1 MSHCYQQ
8 ELYLLASGIVYTA
21 LSPHLTFVL
30 HGKLFALILAEIYRI
45 CGSSLFI
52 VCALS
57 ASDVFSQL
65 KNEIDEAS
73 RYLNP
78 PDASSI
84 LKWKHTH
91 ALACVYVDS
100 INRCFGPI
108 LLIDICC
115 IFLRMINSVFQISV
129 GLNVHKSRSSIYHTL
144 YSLELFF
151 QFWIVC
157 VVASRLQIKV
167 CRIFFKL
174 IYLP

>member
-1 MSHCYQQ
+1 MHSYQQ
-8 ELYLLASGIVYTA
+8 ELYLLASGIIYTV
-21 LSPHLTFVL
+21 LSPRLTFVL

-45 CGSSLFI
+45 CGSTLFI

-57 ASDVFSQL
+57 ASDIYSQL

-78 PDASSI
+78 VDASSI

-100 INRCFGPI
+100 INRCFEPI

-115 IFLRMINSVFQISV
+115 IFLRMINSVFQASV

-144 YSLELFF
+144 YSLEVFL

-157 VVASRLQIKV
+157 IVASRLQIKV
-167 CRIFFKL
+167 CLIFKN
-174 IYLP
+174 